1 VTRTQ
6 KINSL
11 LAAALKEINDFA
23 DASGYGEFVSDAI
36 RHQLA
41 VNVTNAA
48 VRAVPV
54 CDDPQ
59 LTAKP
64 SPPAISV
71 ASGGGGGAETTTAT
85 LFVPEKTL

>member
-6 KINSL
+6 KINAL

-23 DASGYGEFVSDAI
+23 DASGYGEFVSDAY

-54 CDDPQ
+54 CDDPPP
-59 LTAKP
+59 TTKP
-64 SPPAISV
+64 SPPAINI
-71 ASGGGGGAETTTAT
+71 ASGVGGGGAETTTAT
-85 LFVPEKTL
+85 WPHP